1 MMATAPRAADRT
13 RATAG
18 VMGLLVVGLA
28 GLFSSLLIY
37 SGTVISF
44 LRFPLFGLSLGPAGY
59 MALFAETTLLAS
71 TVLGA
76 AIAVIS
82 LRKRRPLPFMV
93 LGALAAVA
101 YLCCSLG
108 FGFACYFQVTAPVV
122 YCRKYISKK

>member
-1 MMATAPRAADRT
+1 MATPLAADNHRQP
-13 RATAG
+13 TAG
-18 VMGLLVVGLA
+18 AMGLLVVGLA

-44 LRFPLFGLSLGPAGY
+44 LRFPLFDLAFGPAGY

-76 AIAVIS
+76 AIAMAS

-101 YLCCSLG
+101 VRWDSASPAT
-108 FGFACYFQVTAPVV
+108 F
-122 YCRKYISKK
+122 R